1 MRNNSGFSA
10 FEVAVAIAI
19 VAVIAAITMPNYLK
33 WLRGYRLRGATTNL
47 VADLE
52 MAKIRAIRENVFV
65 AVEFSA
71 DGYIVF
77 LDNGV
82 GAGGKLGDNQRNGDE
97 RLLRN
102 RGLPAGVR
110 FDLGSMNFLDDKT
123 RFNGRGIPPEI
134 VDEETII
141 LTNSINTKQII
152 INRLGY
158 MNVQ

>member
-33 WLRGYRLRGATTNL
+33 WLRAYRLRGATSNL

-52 MAKIRAIRENVFV
+52 MAKIRAIRENASVVVKFHTTRYEV
-65 AVEFSA
+65 YVDNNPN
-71 DGYIVF
+71 DG
-77 LDNGV
+77 
-82 GAGGKLGDNQRNGDE
+82 AWQAGDE
-97 RLLRN
+97 LRLRN
-102 RGLPAGVR
+102 RNLPAGISINPTA
-110 FDLGSMNFLDDKT
+110 FTDNQT

-134 VDEETII
+134 INAETIT
-141 LTNSINTKQII
+141 LTNSIKTKQIS

-158 MNVQ
+158 TNVN

>member
-1 MRNNSGFSA
+1 FSA
-10 FEVAVAIAI
+10 A
-19 VAVIAAITMPNYLK
+19 
-33 WLRGYRLRGATTNL
+33 GYT
-47 VADLE
+47 
-52 MAKIRAIRENVFV
+52 
-65 AVEFSA
+65 
-71 DGYIVF
+71 VF

-82 GAGGKLGDNQRNGDE
+82 GAGGKLGDYVRNGDE

-102 RGLPAGVR
+102 RDLPAGVR
-110 FDLGSMNFLDDKT
+110 FDLGSMNFLDDQT

-134 VDEETII
+134 VDEESII

>member
-1 MRNNSGFSA
+1 MRNNSGFST

-19 VAVIAAITMPNYLK
+19 VAIIAAITMPNYLK
-33 WLRGYRLRGATTNL
+33 WLRGYRLRGATDNL

-52 MAKIRAIRENVFV
+52 MAKIRAIRDNGLV
-65 AVEFSA
+65 AVVFSA
-71 DGYIVF
+71 AGYTVF

-82 GAGGKLGDNQRNGDE
+82 GAGGKLGDYVRNGDE
-97 RLLRN
+97 LLLRN
-102 RGLPAGVR
+102 RDLPAGVR
-110 FDLGSMNFLDDKT
+110 FDLGSVTFLNNQT

-134 VDEETII
+134 MSPETIT